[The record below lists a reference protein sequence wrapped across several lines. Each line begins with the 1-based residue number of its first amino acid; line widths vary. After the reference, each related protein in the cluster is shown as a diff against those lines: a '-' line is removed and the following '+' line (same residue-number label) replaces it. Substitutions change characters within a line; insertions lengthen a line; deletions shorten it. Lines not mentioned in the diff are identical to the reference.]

1 MLKSV
6 KDKRSQ
12 YRSDDTILRLRGQVF
27 AEKEM
32 LKREKA
38 ELERFLMMMMTTMK
52 MITMMM
58 TVMMIRMMIVL
69 IRMTELMM
77 RMVLQC
83 EKVAGEDDASG
94 GQDQ

>member
-1 MLKSV
+1 
-6 KDKRSQ
+6 
-12 YRSDDTILRLRGQVF
+12 
-27 AEKEM
+27 M

-38 ELERFLMMMMTTMK
+38 ELERFLMMMMT
-52 MITMMM
+52 MIM
-58 TVMMIRMMIVL
+58 MMIVL
-69 IRMTELMM
+69 IRMPELMM